1 LFTGA
6 SSFGVANSSSII
18 IEYPQKQLLP
28 CSSPPKKIK
37 FAAESEET
45 KNLTNGELQ
54 RLVLLEQLKLIRL
67 QQEQIKSNL
76 ILIDGSNVIL

>member
-18 IEYPQKQLLP
+18 IEYPQKQLPP

-45 KNLTNGELQ
+45 KNLTNGEL
-54 RLVLLEQLKLIRL
+54 LVLLEQLKLIRL